1 MSWWSFSDG
10 GVVKSIEGI
19 AKELIET
26 KKETAEAQAVML
38 KTIDPNGMMRR
49 GISSKFTT
57 MYMVYM
63 GVMLLLILAQSF
75 GVGDTAKVE
84 DAVANIKEL
93 FLPLTTSVGAIVSA
107 SFGVNAMNTHKDK

>member
-1 MSWWSFSDG
+1 MSWWSFDS

-26 KKETAEAQAVML
+26 KKESAEAQAVML

-63 GVMLLLILAQSF
+63 GLMMLLVLCQSF
-75 GVGDTAKVE
+75 GVGNSTQMAN
-84 DAVANIKEL
+84 AIANIKEL

-107 SFGVNAMNTHKDK
+107 SFGVNAMNTHKNK

>member
-1 MSWWSFSDG
+1 MSWWPFGS

-26 KKETAEAQAVML
+26 KKESAEAQAVML

-63 GVMLLLILAQSF
+63 GVMMLLVLCQSF
-75 GVGDTAKVE
+75 GVGEPTEIAS
-84 DAVANIKEL
+84 AISNIKEL

-107 SFGVNAMNTHKDK
+107 SFGVNAMNTHKNK